1 MGFPGSQMG
10 FPGMKITNFHYSN
23 GPAFKDNG
31 YQEFPKW
38 IHMPGYP
45 SQMVRTKA
53 EEEVLRARPAK
64 DGTPLRPLPV
74 PQEIVVQPAT
84 QVLTGENDEYELL
97 TQIAAEK
104 DIKIDKR
111 WNLNR
116 LRAHIERETAN
127 L

>member
-1 MGFPGSQMG
+1 MG

-45 SQMVRTKA
+45 SQMVQTR
-53 EEEVLRARPAK
+53 EEEDVLRARPAK
-64 DGTPLRPLPV
+64 DEATKPLPPLPV
-74 PQEIVVQPAT
+74 QPEVVVQQPAT
-84 QVLTGENDEYELL
+84 QVLTGENDEYALL